1 VSLKAGPFNRR
12 NFRFKPD
19 VALLPA
25 IDPESTDI
33 IVYMIPKCENPT
45 AELKIYNRE
54 ELLYFIK
61 RIKQSPRS
69 RSQYLFLIQDI
80 SQGVIDGLE
89 EELGFP
95 ASVAEE
101 HVKGRVNG
109 ESSRPERTGLH
120 SERLASNLFGA
131 SSAKSDIT
139 SVSWWRLLSQ
149 SKEGRRREEK
159 ALNESKADASK
170 IVAPVFPIKL
180 QETATEDTDERHDW
194 NWNDMKHP
202 IRFFNAF
209 KRQLTFP
216 VEDIQDTIFKL
227 DCHTY
232 RPHQVI
238 TEVKDQEWGSASEE
252 RMTFFK
258 ITRDGSDYCKPEF
271 LCFVKNRF
279 RRLT

>member
-1 VSLKAGPFNRR
+1 VSLITGPFNRR
-12 NFRFKPD
+12 NFRFQSD
-19 VALLPA
+19 VAFLPS

-33 IVYMIPKCENPT
+33 IVYTIPKAEDPA
-45 AELKIYNRE
+45 AELKIYNRG
-54 ELLYFIK
+54 ELVSFIK
-61 RIKQSPRS
+61 RAKQNPHS

-80 SQGVIDGLE
+80 SQGVIDDLE

-109 ESSRPERTGLH
+109 ESSRPQRTRLH
-120 SERLASNLFGA
+120 SERLASNFFST

-139 SVSWWRLLSQ
+139 SISWWRLLSQ
-149 SKEGRRREEK
+149 SKEGRRREE

-180 QETATEDTDERHDW
+180 QGTVTEDTEERHDW
-194 NWNDMKHP
+194 RWNDVIHP
-202 IRFFNAF
+202 IRSFNAF

-216 VEDIQDTIFKL
+216 VENIQDTIFKL

-238 TEVKDQEWGSASEE
+238 TEVKDKEWGSASEE

-258 ITRDGSDYCKPEF
+258 TNRDGSDYCKLKIF
-271 LCFVKNRF
+271 IF
-279 RRLT
+279 